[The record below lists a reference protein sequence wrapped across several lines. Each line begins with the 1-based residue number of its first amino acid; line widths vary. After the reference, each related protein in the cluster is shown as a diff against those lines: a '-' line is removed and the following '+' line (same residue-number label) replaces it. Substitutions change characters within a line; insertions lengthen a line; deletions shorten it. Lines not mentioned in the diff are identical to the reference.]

1 MSTRS
6 MIGHLNNNG
15 TITGIYCHFDGY
27 LSHVGRILAEHYTD
41 PAKVDALMALG
52 DIFSIGEEIGEKHD
66 FRACPKGQCNAYG
79 RDRGEY
85 NVDARTFDTIREF
98 ADDYEYTY
106 LFVDGAWT
114 VSAPYASPPLV
125 WFPLAEAV
133 AIDAARRAAEVA
145 S

>member
-6 MIGHLNNNG
+6 MIGRLNADG
-15 TITGIYCHFDGY
+15 TITGIYCHSDGY

-41 PAKVDALMALG
+41 AAKVDALMSLG
-52 DIFSIGEEIGEKHD
+52 DLSVLDKEIGEAHS
-66 FRACPKGQCNAYG
+66 FSARPEGQCNAYG
-79 RDRGEY
+79 RDRGER
-85 NVDARTFDTIREF
+85 NVDARTFETMRAF
-98 ADDYEYTY
+98 ADDYEYAY